1 MTNAKRMTTALA
13 LGLLAAAPARGGLLD
28 SPPPSFD
35 GAPGR
40 VIYRMGPVHHDAG
53 TVDTLVSC
61 SNVAD
66 VPVKLA
72 LEIFDDND
80 RSTGFPT
87 QASLAVG
94 ASVTFVTSA
103 DAGAGTVVLGLPPLE
118 DGKARVSATSSR
130 ISCTA
135 RHRMRTATGDVRET
149 PLELVKKVALSD

>member
-1 MTNAKRMTTALA
+1 MLNAKRMATVLT
-13 LGLLAAAPARGGLLD
+13 LGLLACAPARAGLLD

-40 VIYRMGPVHHDAG
+40 VIYRMGPVHHDPG
-53 TVDTLVSC
+53 TVDTLVTC

-66 VPVKLA
+66 VPVKVA

-87 QASLAVG
+87 QASLPVG
-94 ASVTFVTSA
+94 GSVTFVTSA
-103 DAGAGTVVLGLPPLE
+103 DAGAGTVVLGLAPLE

-135 RHRMRTATGDVRET
+135 RHRMRSATGDVRET